1 VTVGNGADVALRS
14 MSGRL
19 LRGHVARIQRETDRV
34 TEQLAVD
41 IALDERAPR
50 LILGEQA
57 EALIRTSTVPG
68 ALVVPLAAVVRRPE
82 GLGALVVRDGRLHF
96 RRVRFGASDPG
107 GWIQV
112 LDGLRPG
119 NQVVVAPGRM
129 AEPANEGR
137 RVRSTPAAD
146 PAASAR
152 P

>member
-1 VTVGNGADVALRS
+1 MVGNPAEVDLRS
-14 MSGRL
+14 LSGRT
-19 LRGHVARIQRETDRV
+19 LRGHVARIQRESDRV

-57 EALIRTSTVPG
+57 EALIRLPAVPG
-68 ALVVPLAAVVRRPE
+68 ALVVPLAAVVRHPE
-82 GLGALVVRDGRLHF
+82 GLGVLVVTDGRLHF
-96 RRVRFGASDPG
+96 RMVRFGAADPG

-119 NQVVVAPGRM
+119 EQVVVAPGRL

-137 RVRSTPAAD
+137 RVRSTLAAGVAEPAQ
-146 PAASAR
+146 R
-152 P
+152 